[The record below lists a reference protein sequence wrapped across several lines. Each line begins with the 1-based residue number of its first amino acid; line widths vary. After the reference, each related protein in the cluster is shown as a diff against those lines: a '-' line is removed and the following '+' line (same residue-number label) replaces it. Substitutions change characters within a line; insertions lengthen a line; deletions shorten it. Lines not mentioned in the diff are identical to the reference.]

1 MKTIYVNPQN
11 IERKWYLVDA
21 RGVRLGRLATK
32 VASLLRGKHKPYFT
46 PHQEIGDYVIVV
58 NADKVA
64 VSGRKRQNKV
74 YWRHTKYPGGIR
86 GETFQG
92 MMRRKPQFPVEKAV
106 RGMLPQNR
114 LGRKI
119 FKNLKVYAGPDH
131 PHQAQKPEKLEV

>member
-86 GETFQG
+86 GERFQA
-92 MMRRKPQFPVEKAV
+92 MIRRKPQFPVEKAV